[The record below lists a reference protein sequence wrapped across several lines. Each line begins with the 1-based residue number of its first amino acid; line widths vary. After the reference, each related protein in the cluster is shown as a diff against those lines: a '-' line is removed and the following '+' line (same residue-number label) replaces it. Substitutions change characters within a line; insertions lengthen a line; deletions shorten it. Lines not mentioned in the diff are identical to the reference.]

1 MSPRRDPDYHRTT
14 GILGCRAGVGGGVP
28 ERRVR
33 GIVPSQGA
41 AASSLGIFHPG
52 SRRPERSERARFV
65 SRPAP
70 GMFPRKL
77 SAPRP
82 EPPPSL
88 AAPPAQRVAQARQC
102 CDRRFVLRR
111 MLGQSAKARFP
122 KRPPRALEAGFGSQ
136 IWGAPSVRSSSPKG
150 LEAQGA
156 FAPSF
161 GLLEK
166 GPTPSRPHM
175 HIHVWL
181 PRCRSRVAGRG
192 GTGRGREG
200 RLHFWPLAWIQVER
214 A

>member
-1 MSPRRDPDYHRTT
+1 MPGRRRGWCAGKKGAGHSTQPGRSRLLPRDFPSGLAQAREE
-14 GILGCRAGVGGGVP
+14 RASALCLP
-28 ERRVR
+28 
-33 GIVPSQGA
+33 
-41 AASSLGIFHPG
+41 PG
-52 SRRPERSERARFV
+52 SWHV
-65 SRPAP
+65 SAEALCAAP
-70 GMFPRKL
+70 G
-77 SAPRP
+77 A
-82 EPPPSL
+82 PPSL